1 MVFCSLISDTKFKIE
16 NYFESGQLRHN
27 FIYPE
32 PSTENDQMDTVVS
45 TIYKQYE
52 INKEDLGLK
61 PKRLLIQA
69 IEKFSLL
76 VHWWWGHTYS
86 KKKEKL

>member
-1 MVFCSLISDTKFKIE
+1 
-16 NYFESGQLRHN
+16 
-27 FIYPE
+27 
-32 PSTENDQMDTVVS
+32 MDTLVS

-61 PKRLLIQA
+61 PKRLLVQA
-69 IEKFSLL
+69 TEKFSLL

-86 KKKEKL
+86 KK